1 MRWIKHPSAFC
12 RSAAMSEVREALG
25 PAGYGA
31 AWLLLERIAESWSG
45 KDEPELCLSEK
56 EWRNSCGISVKKLH
70 ELLEIMKNHEI
81 IAVESINSRLLLK
94 APILLSLQDEWTSR
108 QRKNSGAAP
117 DSLESDSG
125 IQQIRER
132 EEKNRNKHGMQ
143 SARASLYS
151 VLLRHGI
158 QADSERGRRLVYHI
172 EQKQP
177 NNPGGYLEKIL
188 QTNPGFDPQGEP
200 GSANIANNR
209 QGPRP
214 IGEALSSLGL
224 PYPQHQ

>member
-1 MRWIKHPSAFC
+1 
-12 RSAAMSEVREALG
+12 MSEVRESLG

-45 KDEPELCLSEK
+45 KNEPELYLSEK

-70 ELLEIMKNHEI
+70 ELLEIMQNHEI
-81 IAVESINSRLLLK
+81 IAVETINSRLLLK

-143 SARASLYS
+143 STRASLYS

-188 QTNPGFDPQGEP
+188 QTNPSFDPQGEP
-200 GSANIANNR
+200 GSSNTANSR

-214 IGEALSSLGL
+214 IGEALSSLGF